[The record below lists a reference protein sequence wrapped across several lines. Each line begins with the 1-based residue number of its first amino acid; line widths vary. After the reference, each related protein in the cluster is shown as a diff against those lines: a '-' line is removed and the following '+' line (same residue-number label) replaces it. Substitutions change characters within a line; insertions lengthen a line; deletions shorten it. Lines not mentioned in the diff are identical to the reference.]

1 MDFAFSPAE
10 SEFRL
15 ALRHWLVDALPI
27 GWGETAFEPED
38 EDARAMFRLDW
49 ERKLHAGG
57 WSGINWPKEYGG
69 RGATLVE
76 RAIFAEEMARARAPE
91 GLNIIGHNL
100 VGTTLLR
107 HGTEAQRQRFLPRI
121 MSSDD
126 VWCQG
131 FSEPNAGS
139 DLASVRTRAERV
151 GDKFVINGQKIW
163 TSFAQYSQWC
173 FALVRTDPDAA
184 KHKGLS
190 FLLIDMASP
199 GISIRPLR
207 QISGEYEFNETF
219 FDNVE
224 VPVENIVGDI
234 NGGWKIAMTTLAF
247 ERGPEDALG
256 RQIRFKQE
264 LDTLLQTLVT
274 QKRGSRSAIDN
285 PAIRQQL
292 ARSITEV
299 EVMRLNSLRTFSKYL
314 NGEERGPD
322 ASLIKLYW
330 SHAAQRLYETAL
342 DALGPLAPLGGG
354 DADAAAAGRFQLSYL
369 QSKAFTIYSGS
380 SEIQRNIIGER
391 MLGLPKHEVR

>member
-1 MDFAFSPAE
+1 MDFNYTPAE
-10 SEFRL
+10 TEFRL
-15 ALRHWLVDALPI
+15 SLRHWLLDALPK
-27 GWGETAFEPED
+27 GWGETVFEPED
-38 EDARAMFRLDW
+38 EHERAMFRLAW
-49 ERKLHAGG
+49 ERKLHSGG

-91 GLNIIGHNL
+91 IINIVGQNL
-100 VGTTLLR
+100 AGPTILQF
-107 HGTEAQRQRFLPRI
+107 GTEQQKQRFLPKI
-121 MSSDD
+121 ISSEE

-139 DLASVRTRAERV
+139 DLAAVGTKAERV
-151 GDKFVINGQKIW
+151 GDKFVVNGQKIW
-163 TSFAQYSQWC
+163 TSFAQYSHWC
-173 FALVRTDPDAA
+173 FALVRTDSDLP

-207 QISGEYEFNETF
+207 QISGESEFNETF

-224 VPVENIVGDI
+224 VPIENVFGEI
-234 NGGWKIAMTTLAF
+234 NDGWRIAMATLAH

-264 LDTLLQTLVT
+264 LDQLLVT
-274 QKRGSRSAIDN
+274 LSAQDRGNGKSIDDCNVRQK
-285 PAIRQQL
+285 L
-292 ARSITEV
+292 AMSVIEV
-299 EVMRLNSLRTFSKYL
+299 EVMRLNSLRIFSKFL

-330 SHAAQRLYETAL
+330 SHAAQNMYEHAL
-342 DALGPLAPLGGG
+342 DALGPLAPLGGN
-354 DADAAAAGRFQLSYL
+354 DPLAPAAGRFQLSYL

-391 MLGLPKHEVR
+391 MLGLPR

>member
-1 MDFAFSPAE
+1 MDFTYTPAE
-10 SEFRL
+10 TEFRR
-15 ALRHWLVDALPI
+15 ALRHWLVDALPN
-27 GWGETAFEPED
+27 GWAETVFEPED
-38 EDARAMFRLDW
+38 EYERAMFRLAW
-49 ERKLHAGG
+49 ERKLHSGG
-57 WSGINWPKEYGG
+57 WSGLNWPKEYGG

-91 GLNIIGHNL
+91 IINVPGH
-100 VGTTLLR
+100 TLAGPTILLY
-107 HGTEAQRQRFLPRI
+107 GTESQKQRFLPKI
-121 MSSDD
+121 ISSDE

-139 DLASVRTRAERV
+139 DLASVRTKAERA
-151 GDKFVINGQKIW
+151 GDKYIVNGQKIW

-173 FALVRTDPDAA
+173 FALVRTDPDLP

-199 GISIRPLR
+199 GISLRPLR
-207 QISGEYEFNETF
+207 QISGESEFNEIF

-224 VPVENIVGDI
+224 VPVENVVGEVND
-234 NGGWKIAMTTLAF
+234 GWRIAMMTLAY

-264 LDTLLQTLVT
+264 LDQLLTTLST
-274 QKRGSRSAIDN
+274 QNRGNGKAIEDPN
-285 PAIRQQL
+285 VRQKL
-292 ARSITEV
+292 AHSITEV

-314 NGEERGPD
+314 QGEERGPD

-330 SHAAQRLYETAL
+330 SHAAQNMYENAL
-342 DALGPLAPLGGG
+342 DALGPLAPLAGT
-354 DADAAAAGRFQLSYL
+354 DPLAPAAGRFPLSYL

-380 SEIQRNIIGER
+380 SEIMRNIIGER
-391 MLGLPKHEVR
+391 VLGLPK

>member
-1 MDFAFSPAE
+1 MDFAYTPAE
-10 SEFRL
+10 TEFRMT
-15 ALRHWLVDALPI
+15 LRHWLADALPK
-27 GWGETAFEPED
+27 GWGETVFEPED
-38 EDARAMFRLDW
+38 EDERAMFRLQW
-49 ERKLHAGG
+49 ERNLHSGG

-69 RGATLVE
+69 RGATLIE
-76 RAIFAEEMARARAPE
+76 RAIFAEEMARAQAPE

-100 VGTTLLR
+100 AGTTILR
-107 HGTEAQRQRFLPRI
+107 HGTEAQKKRFLPKI
-121 MSSDD
+121 ISSDE

-139 DLASVRTRAERV
+139 DLASVRTRAERR
-151 GDKFVINGQKIW
+151 GDHFIVNGQKIW

-173 FALVRTDPDAA
+173 FALVRTDPDAP
-184 KHKGLS
+184 KHRGLS
-190 FLLIDMASP
+190 FLLIDMSSP

-207 QISGEYEFNETF
+207 QISGESEFNETF
-219 FDNVE
+219 FDDVI
-224 VPVENIVGDI
+224 VPAENIVGEVND
-234 NGGWKIAMTTLAF
+234 GWRIAMTTLAY

-264 LDTLLQTLVT
+264 LDKLLDTLST
-274 QKRGSRSAIDN
+274 QRRGNGRAIDE
-285 PAIRQQL
+285 PSTRQAL
-292 ARSITEV
+292 AKSIIEV

-330 SHAAQRLYETAL
+330 SHAAQRMYETAL
-342 DALGPLAPLGGG
+342 DALGPTAPL
-354 DADAAAAGRFQLSYL
+354 AGNDRDSARAGLFQLSWL

-391 MLGLPKHEVR
+391 MLGLPR

>member
-1 MDFAFSPAE
+1 MDFTYTPAE
-10 SEFRL
+10 NEFRMS
-15 ALRHWLVDALPI
+15 LRSWLVDALPS
-27 GWGETAFEPED
+27 GWGETVFEPED
-38 EDARAMFRLDW
+38 EDERAMFRLDW
-49 ERKLHAGG
+49 EKKLHSGG

-69 RGATLVE
+69 RGATLIE
-76 RAIFAEEMARARAPE
+76 RAIFAEEMARAGAPE

-100 VGTTLLR
+100 AGTTILR
-107 HGTEAQRQRFLPRI
+107 HGTEAQKKRFLPKI
-121 MSSDD
+121 ISSDE

-139 DLASVRTRAERV
+139 DLASVRTRAERR
-151 GDKFVINGQKIW
+151 GDHFVVNGQKIW

-173 FALVRTDPDAA
+173 FALVRTDPDAP

-190 FLLIDMASP
+190 FLLIDMKSP

-207 QISGEYEFNETF
+207 QISGESEFNETF
-219 FDNVE
+219 FDDVI
-224 VPVENIVGDI
+224 VPAENIVGEVND
-234 NGGWKIAMTTLAF
+234 GWKIAMTTLAY

-264 LDTLLQTLVT
+264 LDRLLETVSG
-274 QKRGSRSAIDN
+274 QKRGKGHAIDE
-285 PAIRQQL
+285 PDVRQAL
-292 ARSITEV
+292 GRSIIEV

-330 SHAAQRLYETAL
+330 SHAAQRMYETAL
-342 DALGPLAPLGGG
+342 DALGPTAPLAGN
-354 DADAAAAGRFQLSYL
+354 DKSAAAGGRFQLSWL
-369 QSKAFTIYSGS
+369 QSKAMTIYSGS

-391 MLGLPKHEVR
+391 MLGLPR

>member
-1 MDFAFSPAE
+1 MDFSYSPAE
-10 SEFRL
+10 TDFRMT
-15 ALRHWLVDALPI
+15 LRHWLADALPQ
-27 GWGETAFEPED
+27 GWGETVFEPED
-38 EDARAMFRLDW
+38 EDERAMFRLEW
-49 ERKLHAGG
+49 ERKLYAGG

-69 RGATLVE
+69 RGATLIE
-76 RAIFAEEMARARAPE
+76 RAIFAEEMARAAAPE

-100 VGTTLLR
+100 AGTTILH
-107 HGTEAQRQRFLPRI
+107 HGTEEQKKRFLPKI
-121 MSSDD
+121 ISSDE

-139 DLASVRTRAERV
+139 DLASVRTRAERQ
-151 GDKFVINGQKIW
+151 GDHFVVNGQKVW
-163 TSFAQYSQWC
+163 TSYAQYSQWC
-173 FALVRTDPDAA
+173 FALVRTDPDAP

-190 FLLIDMASP
+190 FLLIDMSSP

-207 QISGEYEFNETF
+207 QISGESEFNETF
-219 FDNVE
+219 FEDVI
-224 VPVENIVGDI
+224 VPAENIVGAVND
-234 NGGWKIAMTTLAF
+234 GWKIAMTTLAY

-264 LDTLLQTLVT
+264 LDKLLDTVSA
-274 QKRGSRSAIDN
+274 QKRGDGRAVDD
-285 PAIRQQL
+285 PDTRQAL
-292 ARSITEV
+292 AKSIIEV

-330 SHAAQRLYETAL
+330 SHAAQRMYETAM
-342 DALGPLAPLGGG
+342 DALGPIAPLSGN
-354 DADAAAAGRFQLSYL
+354 DPAAAAGGRFQLSWL

-391 MLGLPKHEVR
+391 MLGLPR